1 MSMLKKC
8 FAFFILLVTLWQPS
22 VFAEST
28 NQTQYIFDYA
38 NLLTTEEKKEL
49 EVLAKEL
56 SADYKTAFLI
66 LTVDG
71 TDGKGIEQYMGDFYD
86 NEAPG
91 YNKPHGNTVMM
102 SIDMQERDVFLSGFK
117 KGRIYL
123 DAGRLAYIREQ
134 ITPSLSAG
142 DYYEAFSQFIIES
155 HDYMSYGPDGII
167 FQWWFQWGVA
177 LLLAA
182 IIVGLMAYSSGGK
195 MTTTER
201 DYFNPNGSGITKKHD
216 RYLRTTVTKTKKASS
231 SSGGGSSGGGGTT
244 SGGHSYSGSGGKF

>member
-1 MSMLKKC
+1 MSMLKKY

-22 VFAEST
+22 AFAEST

-38 NLLTTEEKKEL
+38 NLLTAEEKQEL
-49 EVLAKEL
+49 ESLAKEL

-71 TDGKGIEQYMGDFYD
+71 TNGKGIRGYMEDFYD

-91 YNKPHGNTVMM
+91 YNKPHGNTAML

-117 KGRIYL
+117 KAEVYL
-123 DAGRLAYIREQ
+123 DDGRLSVIREEL
-134 ITPSLSAG
+134 TPSLSNG
-142 DYYEAFSQFIIES
+142 DYYGAFRHFIVAS
-155 HDYMSYGPDGII
+155 HEYMSYGPNSIL
-167 FQWWFQWGVA
+167 FRWWFQLGA
-177 LLLAA
+177 AILLAA
-182 IIVGLMAYSSGGK
+182 IIVGLMAYSSGGR

-216 RYLRTTVTKTKKASS
+216 RFLRTTVTKTKKPSS
-231 SSGGGSSGGGGTT
+231 NSGGGSGGGGTT
-244 SGGHSYSGSGGKF
+244 GGGHSYSGSGGKF